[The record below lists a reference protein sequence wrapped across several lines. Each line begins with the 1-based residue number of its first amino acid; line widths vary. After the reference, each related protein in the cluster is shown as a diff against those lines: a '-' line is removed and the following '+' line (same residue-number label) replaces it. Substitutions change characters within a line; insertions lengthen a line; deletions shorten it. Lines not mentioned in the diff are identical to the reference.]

1 METKELLELLVKEVA
16 AQNKLIALQILD
28 SKGIIHYD
36 SPLSIKDEKFIK
48 DKVRQLINSIKED

>member
-1 METKELLELLVKEVA
+1 METKELLERLVKEVA

-36 SPLSIKDEKFIK
+36 SSLSIKDEQFIE
-48 DKVRQLINSIKED
+48 DKVRQLITRIKED